1 MRPAH
6 PRQAAPSAAVEAAV
20 ATMYGLNC
28 NQLYSL
34 RRSHHLLLSLL
45 SPLPPP
51 LLQPT
56 QQHHTNCSVRPTASA
71 SPARLL
77 QLQHQRGR
85 CKHCI
90 RCFRLANTPS
100 SATNGT
106 SSRQCTVRV
115 FRQNV
120 TIEDAIGSH
129 ACSLEANTRVAN
141 SIPLGCSLLL
151 PVDTVNCVQILK
163 GGSEGFAYNQ
173 RSAMLDGH

>member
-1 MRPAH
+1 
-6 PRQAAPSAAVEAAV
+6 
-20 ATMYGLNC
+20 
-28 NQLYSL
+28 
-34 RRSHHLLLSLL
+34 
-45 SPLPPP
+45 
-51 LLQPT
+51 
-56 QQHHTNCSVRPTASA
+56 
-71 SPARLL
+71 
-77 QLQHQRGR
+77 
-85 CKHCI
+85 
-90 RCFRLANTPS
+90 LANTPS

-115 FRQNV
+115 FRQNF